1 MRVATSRI
9 VTFRVRKVVILSS
22 FQIARRVFFVMAYK
36 ATIDSSTNQSIHS
49 TILCVEDNKAYLRV
63 RKAVLEREGYSVL
76 AASTEDEALRLF
88 REAAVSLVLSDHML
102 RGTMGVTLA
111 KQLKAVRPQ
120 VPFVLYS
127 GTVPEIM
134 GNVDCFIS
142 KDETV
147 PNFLSIIKS
156 LIKRYEG

>member
-1 MRVATSRI
+1 MRG
-9 VTFRVRKVVILSS
+9 
-22 FQIARRVFFVMAYK
+22 K
-36 ATIDSSTNQSIHS
+36 AIQFS
-49 TILCVEDNKAYLRV
+49 LPPPRA
-63 RKAVLEREGYSVL
+63 
-76 AASTEDEALRLF
+76 EALKLF
-88 REAAVSLVLSDHML
+88 REVAVSLVLSDHML
-102 RGTMGVTLA
+102 RGTTGSALA
-111 KQLKAVRPQ
+111 HQLKAIRPH